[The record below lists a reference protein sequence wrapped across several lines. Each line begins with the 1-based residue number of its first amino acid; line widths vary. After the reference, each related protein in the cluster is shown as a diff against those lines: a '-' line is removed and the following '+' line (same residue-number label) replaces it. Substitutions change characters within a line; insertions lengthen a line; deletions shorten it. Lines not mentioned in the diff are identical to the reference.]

1 MKKNHGL
8 HELNTPEQ
16 IAAMFHGNDW
26 DDYLVLRTNKRERYK
41 LYWTGNKSR
50 PLAVLSRSL
59 FFLLIEEGV
68 IDRST
73 VRETGLGYGL
83 KAPDSKTKAVEPT
96 PQRRESDMVNHPAH
110 YGGADNPYEVIKVL
124 RAWGLDKFAYLWNT
138 VKYIARADLK
148 GKALEDLKK
157 ARFYLDEEIKE
168 REAIINGG

>member
-1 MKKNHGL
+1 MKKDYGL
-8 HELNTPEQ
+8 PELNTLEQ
-16 IAAMFHGNDW
+16 LKAQFAGMDW
-26 DDYLVLRTNKRERYK
+26 DDYLILRLSRRERYK
-41 LYWTGNKSR
+41 LYWNGNKHK
-50 PLAVLSRSL
+50 PVAVLNRSL
-59 FFLLIEEGV
+59 FIDLIEEGV

-73 VRETGLGYGL
+73 IQESGKAYSL
-83 KAPDSKTKAVEPT
+83 KAPDSETKAAEST

-168 REAIINGG
+168 REAIINGR